1 MKRTTAIRVAIVL
14 AIVLALELVARLGWV
29 RTGLLTPPT
38 AMVTELWSLMQTH
51 GFWHDV
57 WFSTRATVT
66 AFVLAMVVGCILG
79 VMLHGLPR
87 LRDAI
92 EPLVASYYA
101 LPFFALYPL
110 FVVLMGMNQSPIILL
125 GFLYGVMAV
134 IIGTLSGLDRIPSV
148 LRRTGR
154 IYQLSGWRQA
164 IFISLPAAAPY
175 VFTGA
180 KLAFGYAIT
189 GVLGSEFILA
199 DSGFGYDISY
209 AYNNFE
215 DRKMYA
221 LLLFL
226 LVVISILTMVIYRAE
241 GAIQHRSGPA
251 RPASERYDVSK
262 LSKALAAL
270 GVAAVLVVIWQGV
283 HDYAGTEALA
293 PPLQTVE
300 HLWAMAQTAGF
311 WGHVGE
317 TAKAIG
323 LALLLSCVAGALGGV
338 LLGVSPLASEV
349 ASPMLVALYSLPKV
363 ALYPLVL
370 LFFGI
375 GLPAKVVFGAM
386 YGMIPMMLIAMNAIR
401 SMNGTLSKTARVMQL
416 TKAQTIGTII
426 IPAIVPELVT
436 GIRVSFSITFLGVMI
451 GEMFASSRGL
461 GFLIMNSIDINDT
474 ATMMAVAILI
484 AGFAVAVNTGLMA
497 AERSISKA

>member
-1 MKRTTAIRVAIVL
+1 MKRTTMIRVAIVL
-14 AIVLALELVARLGWV
+14 AIVLALEAVSRLGWV

-38 AMVTELWSLMQTH
+38 AMVAELWSLMQTP

-57 WFSTRATVT
+57 WFSARATVA
-66 AFVLAMVVGCILG
+66 AFVLAMGAGCTLG
-79 VMLHGLPR
+79 VTLHSLPR

-92 EPLVASYYA
+92 EPLIASYYA

-148 LRRTGR
+148 MRRTGR

-164 IFISLPAAAPY
+164 VFISLPAAAPH

-199 DSGFGYDISY
+199 DAGFGYDISY

-215 DRKMYA
+215 DRKMYG

-226 LVVISILTMVIYRAE
+226 LLVISILTMLIYRAE
-241 GAIQHRSGPA
+241 GAVRHRSGPA

-262 LSKALAAL
+262 TSKALATL
-270 GVAAVLVVIWQGV
+270 GVAGVLVVVWQVV
-283 HDYAGTEALA
+283 HDYAGQEALA
-293 PPLQTVE
+293 PPLQTVK
-300 HLWAMAQTAGF
+300 HLWAMAQTGGF

-323 LALLLSCVAGALGGV
+323 LALLLSCVAGTLCGILVGM
-338 LLGVSPLASEV
+338 SPLASEV

-386 YGMIPMMLIAMNAIR
+386 YGMIPMMLIAMNAIS
-401 SMNGTLSKTARVMQL
+401 SMNGTLPRTARVMRL
-416 TKAQTIGTII
+416 TRLQTIGTVLV
-426 IPAIVPELVT
+426 PAIVPELVT

-474 ATMMAVAILI
+474 ATMMAVTILI
-484 AGFAVAVNTGLMA
+484 AGFAIAVNTGLMA

>member
-1 MKRTTAIRVAIVL
+1 MRPATLIRVAIVL
-14 AIVLALELVARLGWV
+14 ATVLALEAVSRLGWV
-29 RTGLLTPPT
+29 RPGLLAPPT
-38 AMVTELWSLMQTH
+38 AMVGELWSLMRTA

-57 WFSTRATVT
+57 WFSTRATVA
-66 AFVLAMVVGCILG
+66 AFVLAMVVGCTLA
-79 VMLHGLPR
+79 VMLHSLPR
-87 LRDAI
+87 VRDAI
-92 EPLVASYYA
+92 EPLIASYYA

-134 IIGTLSGLDRIPSV
+134 IIGTLGGLDRIPTA

-154 IYQLSGWRQA
+154 VHHLTGLRQA
-164 IFISLPAAAPY
+164 VFISLPAAAPY

-199 DSGFGYDISY
+199 DAGFGYDISY

-226 LVVISILTMVIYRAE
+226 LIVISLLTMLIYRAE
-241 GAIQHRSGPA
+241 SAVQHRSGPVRSA
-251 RPASERYDVSK
+251 GERRDVSK
-262 LSKALAAL
+262 LAKIAAAL
-270 GVAAVLVVIWQGV
+270 TVAAVLLMLWQGV
-283 HDYAGTEALA
+283 HDYAGREALA
-293 PPLQTVE
+293 APLQTVE
-300 HLWAMAQTAGF
+300 HLWAMAGTSGF
-311 WGHVGE
+311 WGHVAE
-317 TAKAIG
+317 TSKAIG
-323 LALLLSCVAGALGGV
+323 LALLLSCVAGTLFGV

-386 YGMIPMMLIAMNAIR
+386 YGMIPMMLIAMNAIK
-401 SMNGTLSKTARVMQL
+401 SMNRTLPKTARVL
-416 TKAQTIGTII
+416 RLSRAQTIGTVI

-484 AGFAVAVNTGLMA
+484 ATFAVAVNAGLMA
-497 AERSISKA
+497 AERSISRA